1 MSRSIILKIKN
12 NAINKITAAFASA
25 CEDCGEEEK
34 AAEASFL
41 KLKEYTAEEIAEHNK
56 EESPWLL
63 IHGKVYDVKEYM
75 DNHPGGPEILV
86 DNSGKDASEEYDDI
100 GHSDDAT
107 AEMEKFIIGRVQGVR
122 YESLKKSSGGGGEDC
137 GEDNFEKVFKNLY
150 FQAGGE
156 WLAENAASDDEL

>member
-63 IHGKVYDVKEYM
+63 IHGKVYDVKEFLE
-75 DNHPGGPEILV
+75 NHPGGPEILV
-86 DNSGKDASEEYDDI
+86 DKSGKDASEEYDDI
-100 GHSDDAT
+100 GHTDDAT

>member
-1 MSRSIILKIKN
+1 MSDAPAQNIPSP
-12 NAINKITAAFASA
+12 
-25 CEDCGEEEK
+25 EEK

-107 AEMEKFIIGRVQGVR
+107 AEMEKFIIGRVKGVT
-122 YESLKKSSGGGGEDC
+122 YESLKKSSGGGGS
-137 GEDNFEKVFKNLY
+137 GGASLVLVLLIPILLAFLY
-150 FQAGGE
+150 YQFVV
-156 WLAENAASDDEL
+156 LAEEQ